1 MANYIATF
9 EQAEDGT
16 WGGYFPDLPVI
27 LVNGGTLEE
36 VRENA
41 RTGLEFW
48 IEDMK
53 EQGLEIPAP
62 SVQVMGIEVAA

>member
-1 MANYIATF
+1 MAAYTAIF

-27 LVNGGTLEE
+27 LVNGETLEE
-36 VRENA
+36 VQENA

-53 EQGLEIPAP
+53 EQGLAIPSPA
-62 SVQVMGIEVAA
+62 VHVMAVEVAA

>member
-1 MANYIATF
+1 MANYTAVF

-27 LVNGGTLEE
+27 LVNGETFEE
-36 VRENA
+36 AQENA

-53 EQGLEIPAP
+53 EQGLPLP
-62 SVQVMGIEVAA
+62 SPTTRVLAIEVAA